1 MRSRCLC
8 SGANGSWA
16 NLYAFPNLYCV
27 GAMPSEVGRALEVL
41 VHFER
46 GGGRGDEGLEE
57 VLGMV
62 TWENLEKRKA

>member
-1 MRSRCLC
+1 M
-8 SGANGSWA
+8 
-16 NLYAFPNLYCV
+16 YAFPSLYCV
-27 GAMPSEVGRALEVL
+27 GASSEVGRALEVL
-41 VHFER
+41 VHFEH

>member
-1 MRSRCLC
+1 M
-8 SGANGSWA
+8 
-16 NLYAFPNLYCV
+16 YAFPSLYCV

-41 VHFER
+41 VRFER

>member
-1 MRSRCLC
+1 
-8 SGANGSWA
+8 
-16 NLYAFPNLYCV
+16 
-27 GAMPSEVGRALEVL
+27 MPSEVGRALEVL

>member
-1 MRSRCLC
+1 M
-8 SGANGSWA
+8 GAS
-16 NLYAFPNLYCV
+16 
-27 GAMPSEVGRALEVL
+27 SEVGCALEVL

-46 GGGRGDEGLEE
+46 GGGRGGGGRGDEGLEE